1 MIYTYPDYYKKF
13 NCIADKCPDT
23 CCGKWQIVIDDDSM
37 EKYEDY
43 NGEYRD
49 ELRRKVNWKEGVFRH
64 GRSGKCAFLRDD
76 MLCDM
81 YIHMGKDSLC
91 TTCREYPRHTEEFEN
106 VREVSLSLSCPEVA
120 RILMNITDK
129 VTFVT
134 EEDDEDEVFDDF
146 DYFLYSNL
154 EDIREEILNVIQDRS
169 VDIRSRIERVLQ
181 IGASAQ
187 RHYDE
192 GDLVMWDECEE
203 RDKPEIC
210 RKLEFCPEH
219 SNTEINNE
227 VFLDDEYALLQ
238 RQFGFLL
245 VELELLY
252 DDWEDVLIE
261 SQSLLF
267 GDGAETFAENRRRF
281 GSWWRDNCEVTGCH
295 PGQELDTAESVVTE
309 DNVIEGDAAGNDA
322 IEDDVAGS
330 DASDNQFEDVKER
343 GGELHMTM
351 DIFLEQIIVYFI
363 SIYLLGAVYDDN
375 ISGKVNACVGHAVE
389 LYMLLMARWLRNGG
403 TLSVDDLIEL
413 SYRYSR
419 EIEHSDENL
428 EQVEVLE
435 WFGL

>member
-13 NCIADKCPDT
+13 SCIADKCPDT
-23 CCGKWQIVIDDDSM
+23 CCGKWQIVIDDDSL
-37 EKYEDY
+37 ERYQEYDGDY
-43 NGEYRD
+43 RP
-49 ELRRKVNWKEGVFRH
+49 ELHRKVNWKEGVFRH

-76 MLCDM
+76 MLCDL
-81 YIHMGKDSLC
+81 YIHMGKESLC

-134 EEDDEDEVFDDF
+134 EEDDEDEMFDDF

-154 EDIREEILNVIQDRS
+154 EDIREAILNVIQDRS
-169 VDIRSRIERVLQ
+169 VDIRSRIERVIQ

-203 RDKPEIC
+203 QDKPQIRGDHE
-210 RKLEFCPEH
+210 
-219 SNTEINNE
+219 
-227 VFLDDEYALLQ
+227 EYMLLQ
-238 RQFGFLL
+238 KQAMFLI
-245 VELELLY
+245 EDLELLY
-252 DDWEDVLIE
+252 DDWDDVLIE
-261 SQSLLF
+261 SQELLF
-267 GDGAETFAENRRRF
+267 GGGEETFTENRRLF
-281 GSWWRDNCEVTGCH
+281 EAWWRSNCEVTGCH
-295 PGQELDTAESVVTE
+295 LGQKSDIAESVVTE
-309 DNVIEGDAAGNDA
+309 DNVIEG
-322 IEDDVAGS
+322 EH
-330 DASDNQFEDVKER
+330 R
-343 GGELHMTM
+343 MTM

-389 LYMLLMARWLRNGG
+389 LYMLLMARWLRNGE
-403 TLSVDDLIEL
+403 TLSADDLIEL

-428 EQVEVLE
+428 EQVEVLD

>member
-13 NCIADKCPDT
+13 SCIADKCPDT
-23 CCGKWQIVIDDDSM
+23 CCGKWQIVIDDDSL

-49 ELRRKVNWKEGVFRH
+49 ELRRKGNWKEGVFRH

-81 YIHMGKDSLC
+81 YIHMGKESLC

-154 EDIREEILNVIQDRS
+154 EDIREEILKIIQDRS
-169 VDIRSRIERVLQ
+169 VDIRIRIERVLQ

-192 GDLVMWDECEE
+192 GDLVMWDECDEQ
-203 RDKPEIC
+203 DKPEIHG
-210 RKLEFCPEH
+210 EH
-219 SNTEINNE
+219 E
-227 VFLDDEYALLQ
+227 EYMLLQ
-238 RQFGFLL
+238 KQVMFLI
-245 VELELLY
+245 EDLELLY

-261 SQSLLF
+261 SQELLF
-267 GDGAETFAENRRRF
+267 GGGEMAFAENRNRF
-281 GSWWRDNCEVTGCH
+281 EVWWETHNEISYCQSE
-295 PGQELDTAESVVTE
+295 QESDTAENVVTE
-309 DNVIEGDAAGNDA
+309 DDAAGNDA
-322 IEDDVAGS
+322 IEDDVDWN
-330 DASDNQFEDVKER
+330 DATDNQFEDVKAC
-343 GGELHMTM
+343 GGELRMTM

-389 LYMLLMARWLRNGG
+389 LYMLLMARWFRNGE

-419 EIEHSDENL
+419 EIEHSDDNL
-428 EQVEVLE
+428 EQVEVLD
-435 WFGL
+435 WFNL

>member
-13 NCIADKCPDT
+13 SCIADKCPDT
-23 CCGKWQIVIDDDSM
+23 CCGKWQIVIDDDSL

-49 ELRRKVNWKEGVFRH
+49 EMRRKVNWKEGVFRH

-76 MLCDM
+76 MLCDL
-81 YIHMGKDSLC
+81 YIHMGKESLC

-154 EDIREEILNVIQDRS
+154 EDIREEILKIIQDRNT
-169 VDIRSRIERVLQ
+169 DIRDRVRRVLQ

-203 RDKPEIC
+203 QDKPHIQG
-210 RKLEFCPEH
+210 EH
-219 SNTEINNE
+219 E
-227 VFLDDEYALLQ
+227 EYMLLQ
-238 RQFGFLL
+238 KQAMFLI
-245 VELELLY
+245 EDLELLY

-261 SQSLLF
+261 SQELLF
-267 GDGAETFAENRRRF
+267 GGGEETFTENRRLF
-281 GSWWRDNCEVTGCH
+281 EAWWRSNCEVTGCH
-295 PGQELDTAESVVTE
+295 LGQKSDIAESVVTE
-309 DNVIEGDAAGNDA
+309 DNVI
-322 IEDDVAGS
+322 
-330 DASDNQFEDVKER
+330 K
-343 GGELHMTM
+343 GELHMTM

-403 TLSVDDLIEL
+403 TLSMDDLIEL

-428 EQVEVLE
+428 EQVEVLD
-435 WFGL
+435 WFSL

>member
-23 CCGKWQIVIDDDSM
+23 CCGKWQIVIDDDSL
-37 EKYEDY
+37 ERYQEYDGDY
-43 NGEYRD
+43 RP
-49 ELRRKVNWKEGVFRH
+49 ELHRKVNWKEGVFRH

-106 VREVSLSLSCPEVA
+106 VREISLSLSCPEVA

-219 SNTEINNE
+219 SNTEIDNE
-227 VFLDDEYALLQ
+227 AFLDDEYVLLQ

-245 VELELLY
+245 DELELLY

-261 SQSLLF
+261 SQSILF

-281 GSWWRDNCEVTGCH
+281 ESWWRDNCEVTGCH
-295 PGQELDTAESVVTE
+295 PGQESDTAESVVTE
-309 DNVIEGDAAGNDA
+309 DNVIEG
-322 IEDDVAGS
+322 
-330 DASDNQFEDVKER
+330 
-343 GGELHMTM
+343 ELRMTM

-389 LYMLLMARWLRNGG
+389 LYMLLMARWLRNGE
-403 TLSVDDLIEL
+403 TLSADDLIEL

-428 EQVEVLE
+428 EQVEVLD
-435 WFGL
+435 WFDL

>member
-1 MIYTYPDYYKKF
+1 MIIYKGVHMIYTYPDYYKKF
-13 NCIADKCPDT
+13 SCIADKCPDT
-23 CCGKWQIVIDDDSM
+23 CCGKWQIVIDDDSL

-49 ELRRKVNWKEGVFRH
+49 ELRRKLNWKEGVFRH

-81 YIHMGKDSLC
+81 YIHMGKESLC

-154 EDIREEILNVIQDRS
+154 EDIREAILNVIQDRS
-169 VDIRSRIERVLQ
+169 VDIRIRIERVIQ

-203 RDKPEIC
+203 QDKPQIHGDHE
-210 RKLEFCPEH
+210 
-219 SNTEINNE
+219 
-227 VFLDDEYALLQ
+227 EYMLLQ
-238 RQFGFLL
+238 KQAMFLI
-245 VELELLY
+245 EDLELLY

-261 SQSLLF
+261 SQELLF
-267 GDGAETFAENRRRF
+267 GQGEKAFAGNRKRF
-281 GSWWRDNCEVTGCH
+281 DAWWRNHGGCA
-295 PGQELDTAESVVTE
+295 P
-309 DNVIEGDAAGNDA
+309 
-322 IEDDVAGS
+322 
-330 DASDNQFEDVKER
+330 
-343 GGELHMTM
+343 HMTL

-389 LYMLLMARWLRNGG
+389 LYMLLMARWLRNGE

-428 EQVEVLE
+428 EQVEVLD

>member
-23 CCGKWQIVIDDDSM
+23 CCGKWQIVIDDDSL
-37 EKYEDY
+37 ERYQEYDGDY
-43 NGEYRD
+43 RP
-49 ELRRKVNWKEGVFRH
+49 ELHRKVNWKEGVFRH

-154 EDIREEILNVIQDRS
+154 EDIREEILRVIQDRS

-203 RDKPEIC
+203 QDKPEIC

-281 GSWWRDNCEVTGCH
+281 ESWWRDNCEVTGCH
-295 PGQELDTAESVVTE
+295 PGQESDTAESVVTE
-309 DNVIEGDAAGNDA
+309 DNVI
-322 IEDDVAGS
+322 V
-330 DASDNQFEDVKER
+330 
-343 GGELHMTM
+343 GELRMTM

-375 ISGKVNACVGHAVE
+375 ISGKVNACAGHAVE
-389 LYMLLMARWLRNGG
+389 LYMLLMARWLRNGE

-428 EQVEVLE
+428 EQVEVLD
-435 WFGL
+435 WFNL

>member
-23 CCGKWQIVIDDDSM
+23 CCGKWQIVIDDDSL

-81 YIHMGKDSLC
+81 YIHMGKESLC

-154 EDIREEILNVIQDRS
+154 EDIRETILNVIQDRS
-169 VDIRSRIERVLQ
+169 VDIRSRIERVIQ

-203 RDKPEIC
+203 QDKPEIHG
-210 RKLEFCPEH
+210 EH
-219 SNTEINNE
+219 E
-227 VFLDDEYALLQ
+227 EYMLLQ
-238 RQFGFLL
+238 KQAMFLI
-245 VELELLY
+245 EDLELLY
-252 DDWEDVLIE
+252 DDWDDVLIE
-261 SQSLLF
+261 SQMFLF
-267 GDGAETFAENRRRF
+267 SAGEGKFVENREKF
-281 GSWWRDNCEVTGCH
+281 ETWWRDNSVRAVDGESHISMEVF
-295 PGQELDTAESVVTE
+295 
-309 DNVIEGDAAGNDA
+309 I
-322 IEDDVAGS
+322 
-330 DASDNQFEDVKER
+330 
-343 GGELHMTM
+343 
-351 DIFLEQIIVYFI
+351 EQIIVYFI
-363 SIYLLGAVYDDN
+363 SIYLLGAVYDGN
-375 ISGKVNACVGHAVE
+375 IDGKVNACVGHTVE
-389 LYMLLMARWLRNGG
+389 LYMLLMARWLKNGDD
-403 TLSVDDLIEL
+403 LVMDDLIEL
-413 SYRYSR
+413 VYRYSR

-428 EQVEVLE
+428 EQVEMLD
-435 WFGL
+435 WFG

>member
-23 CCGKWQIVIDDDSM
+23 CCGKWQIVIDDDSL
-37 EKYEDY
+37 ERYQEYDGDY
-43 NGEYRD
+43 RP
-49 ELRRKVNWKEGVFRH
+49 ELYRKVNWNEGVFRH
-64 GRSGKCAFLRDD
+64 GRNGKCAFLRDD
-76 MLCDM
+76 LLCDM

-106 VREVSLSLSCPEVA
+106 VREISLSLSCPEVA
-120 RILMNITDK
+120 RMLMNITGK

-154 EDIREEILNVIQDRS
+154 EDIREAILNVIQDRS
-169 VDIRSRIERVLQ
+169 MDIRSRIERVIQ

-203 RDKPEIC
+203 QDKPEIC
-210 RKLEFCPEH
+210 RKLESCPEH

-227 VFLDDEYALLQ
+227 VFSDDEYVLLQ
-238 RQFGFLL
+238 RQFGFLRG
-245 VELELLY
+245 ELELLY

-261 SQSLLF
+261 SQELLF
-267 GDGAETFAENRRRF
+267 GGGEETFTENRRLF
-281 GSWWRDNCEVTGCH
+281 EAWWRSNCEVTGCH
-295 PGQELDTAESVVTE
+295 LGQKSDIAESVVTE
-309 DNVIEGDAAGNDA
+309 DNVIEG
-322 IEDDVAGS
+322 EH
-330 DASDNQFEDVKER
+330 R
-343 GGELHMTM
+343 MTM

-389 LYMLLMARWLRNGG
+389 LYMLLMARWLRNGR
-403 TLSVDDLIEL
+403 TLSMDDLIEL

>member
-13 NCIADKCPDT
+13 SCIADKCPDT
-23 CCGKWQIVIDDDSM
+23 CCGKWQIVIDDDSL
-37 EKYEDY
+37 ERYQEYDGDY
-43 NGEYRD
+43 RP
-49 ELRRKVNWKEGVFRH
+49 ELHRKVNWKEGVFRH
-64 GRSGKCAFLRDD
+64 SRSGKCAFLRDD
-76 MLCDM
+76 MLCDL
-81 YIHMGKDSLC
+81 YIHMGKESLC

-154 EDIREEILNVIQDRS
+154 EDIREAILNVIQDRS
-169 VDIRSRIERVLQ
+169 VDIRSRIERVIQ

-192 GDLVMWDECEE
+192 GDLVMWNECEE
-203 RDKPEIC
+203 RDKPEIHGEHEE
-210 RKLEFCPEH
+210 RDKPEIH
-219 SNTEINNE
+219 GEHEEHI
-227 VFLDDEYALLQ
+227 LLQ
-238 RQFGFLL
+238 KQAMFLIE
-245 VELELLY
+245 ELELLY

-261 SQSLLF
+261 SQELLF
-267 GDGAETFAENRRRF
+267 GQGEEAFAGNRKRF
-281 GSWWRDNCEVTGCH
+281 DAWWRNHGGCA
-295 PGQELDTAESVVTE
+295 P
-309 DNVIEGDAAGNDA
+309 
-322 IEDDVAGS
+322 
-330 DASDNQFEDVKER
+330 
-343 GGELHMTM
+343 HMTL

-389 LYMLLMARWLRNGG
+389 LYMLLMARWLRNGE

-428 EQVEVLE
+428 EQVEVLD

>member
-13 NCIADKCPDT
+13 SCIADKCPDT
-23 CCGKWQIVIDDDSM
+23 CCGKWQIVIDDDSL

-81 YIHMGKDSLC
+81 YIHMGKNSLC

-106 VREVSLSLSCPEVA
+106 VREISLSLSCPEVA

-169 VDIRSRIERVLQ
+169 VDIRSRIERVIQ

-192 GDLVMWDECEE
+192 GDLVMWNECEE

-219 SNTEINNE
+219 SNTEIDNE
-227 VFLDDEYALLQ
+227 AFLDDEYVLLQ

-245 VELELLY
+245 DELELLY

-261 SQSLLF
+261 SQSILF

-281 GSWWRDNCEVTGCH
+281 ESWWRDNCEVTGGQ
-295 PGQELDTAESVVTE
+295 PGQNS
-309 DNVIEGDAAGNDA
+309 DAAGNDA
-322 IEDDVAGS
+322 AENDKTNDNVAENDATEDRSEDIEECVD
-330 DASDNQFEDVKER
+330 
-343 GGELHMTM
+343 ELHMTM

-363 SIYLLGAVYDDN
+363 SIYLLGAVYDGN
-375 ISGKVNACVGHAVE
+375 IDGKVNACVGHAVE
-389 LYMLLMARWLRNGG
+389 LYMLLMARWLRNGE

-435 WFGL
+435 WFSL

>member
-23 CCGKWQIVIDDDSM
+23 CCGKWQIVIDDDSL

-81 YIHMGKDSLC
+81 YIHMGKESLC

-154 EDIREEILNVIQDRS
+154 EDIREAILNVIQDRS
-169 VDIRSRIERVLQ
+169 VDIRSRIERVIQ

-203 RDKPEIC
+203 QDKPEIC

-219 SNTEINNE
+219 SNTEIDNE
-227 VFLDDEYALLQ
+227 AFLDDEYVLLQ

-245 VELELLY
+245 DELELLY

-261 SQSLLF
+261 SQSILF

-281 GSWWRDNCEVTGCH
+281 ESWWRDNCEVTGGQ
-295 PGQELDTAESVVTE
+295 PGQNS
-309 DNVIEGDAAGNDA
+309 DAAGNDA
-322 IEDDVAGS
+322 AENDKTNDNVAENDATEDRSEDIEECVD
-330 DASDNQFEDVKER
+330 
-343 GGELHMTM
+343 ELHMTM

-363 SIYLLGAVYDDN
+363 SIYLLGAVYDGN
-375 ISGKVNACVGHAVE
+375 IDGKVNACVGHAVE
-389 LYMLLMARWLRNGG
+389 LYMLLMARWLRNGE

-435 WFGL
+435 WFSL

>member
-23 CCGKWQIVIDDDSM
+23 CCGKWQIVIDDDSL

-81 YIHMGKDSLC
+81 YIHMGKESLC

-154 EDIREEILNVIQDRS
+154 EDIREAILNVIQDRS
-169 VDIRSRIERVLQ
+169 VDIRSRIERVIQ

-203 RDKPEIC
+203 QDKPEIHG
-210 RKLEFCPEH
+210 EH
-219 SNTEINNE
+219 E
-227 VFLDDEYALLQ
+227 EYMLLQ
-238 RQFGFLL
+238 KQVMFLI
-245 VELELLY
+245 EDLELLY

-261 SQSLLF
+261 SQMFLF
-267 GDGAETFAENRRRF
+267 SAGEGKFVENREKF
-281 GSWWRDNCEVTGCH
+281 ETWWRDNSVRAVDGESHISMEVF
-295 PGQELDTAESVVTE
+295 
-309 DNVIEGDAAGNDA
+309 I
-322 IEDDVAGS
+322 
-330 DASDNQFEDVKER
+330 
-343 GGELHMTM
+343 
-351 DIFLEQIIVYFI
+351 EQIIVYFI
-363 SIYLLGAVYDDN
+363 SIYLLGAVYDGN
-375 ISGKVNACVGHAVE
+375 IDGKVNACVGHAVE
-389 LYMLLMARWLRNGG
+389 LYMLLMARWLKNGDD
-403 TLSVDDLIEL
+403 LVMDDLIEL
-413 SYRYSR
+413 VYRYSR

-428 EQVEVLE
+428 EQVEMLD
-435 WFGL
+435 WFG

>member
-1 MIYTYPDYYKKF
+1 MIIYKGVHMIYTYPDYYKKF
-13 NCIADKCPDT
+13 SCIADKCPDT
-23 CCGKWQIVIDDDSM
+23 CCGKWQIVIDDDSL
-37 EKYEDY
+37 ERYQEYDGDY
-43 NGEYRD
+43 RP
-49 ELRRKVNWKEGVFRH
+49 ELHRKVNWKEGVFRH

-76 MLCDM
+76 MLCDL
-81 YIHMGKDSLC
+81 YIHMGKESLC

-106 VREVSLSLSCPEVA
+106 VREISLSLSCPEVA

-154 EDIREEILNVIQDRS
+154 EDIREAILNVIQDRS
-169 VDIRSRIERVLQ
+169 VDIRSRIERVIQ

-203 RDKPEIC
+203 QDKPEIHG
-210 RKLEFCPEH
+210 EH
-219 SNTEINNE
+219 EEHI
-227 VFLDDEYALLQ
+227 LLQ
-238 RQFGFLL
+238 KQAMFLIE
-245 VELELLY
+245 ELELLY

-261 SQSLLF
+261 SQELLF
-267 GDGAETFAENRRRF
+267 GQGEEAFAGNRKRF
-281 GSWWRDNCEVTGCH
+281 DAWWRNHGGCA
-295 PGQELDTAESVVTE
+295 P
-309 DNVIEGDAAGNDA
+309 
-322 IEDDVAGS
+322 
-330 DASDNQFEDVKER
+330 
-343 GGELHMTM
+343 HMTL

-389 LYMLLMARWLRNGG
+389 LYMLLMARWLRNGE

-428 EQVEVLE
+428 EQVEVLD

>member
-23 CCGKWQIVIDDDSM
+23 CCGKWQIVIDDDSL
-37 EKYEDY
+37 ERYQEYDGDY
-43 NGEYRD
+43 RP
-49 ELRRKVNWKEGVFRH
+49 ELYRKVNWNEGVFRH
-64 GRSGKCAFLRDD
+64 GRNGKCAFLRDD
-76 MLCDM
+76 LLCDI

-106 VREVSLSLSCPEVA
+106 VREISLSLSCPEVA
-120 RILMNITDK
+120 RMLMNITGK

-154 EDIREEILNVIQDRS
+154 EDIREEILKIIQDRNT
-169 VDIRSRIERVLQ
+169 DIRDRVRRVLQ

-203 RDKPEIC
+203 QDKPEIC

-227 VFLDDEYALLQ
+227 VFLDDEYGLLQ

-245 VELELLY
+245 DELELLY

-261 SQSLLF
+261 SQKLLF

-281 GSWWRDNCEVTGCH
+281 ESWWRDNCEVTGGQ
-295 PGQELDTAESVVTE
+295 PGQNS
-309 DNVIEGDAAGNDA
+309 DAAGNDA
-322 IEDDVAGS
+322 AENDKTNDNVAENDATEDRSEDIEECVD
-330 DASDNQFEDVKER
+330 
-343 GGELHMTM
+343 ELHMTM

-363 SIYLLGAVYDDN
+363 SIYLLGAVYDGN
-375 ISGKVNACVGHAVE
+375 IDGKVNACVGHAVE

-435 WFGL
+435 WFSL

>member
-1 MIYTYPDYYKKF
+1 MIYTYPDYYKQF
-13 NCIADKCPDT
+13 SCIADKCPDT
-23 CCGKWQIVIDDDSM
+23 CCGKWQIVIDDDSL
-37 EKYEDY
+37 ERYQEYDGDY
-43 NGEYRD
+43 RP
-49 ELRRKVNWKEGVFRH
+49 ELHRKVNWKEGVFRH

-106 VREVSLSLSCPEVA
+106 VREISLSLSCPEVA

-154 EDIREEILNVIQDRS
+154 EDIREAILNVIQDRS
-169 VDIRSRIERVLQ
+169 MDIRSRIERVIQ

-203 RDKPEIC
+203 QDKPEIC
-210 RKLEFCPEH
+210 RKLESCPEH

-227 VFLDDEYALLQ
+227 VFSDDEYVLLQ
-238 RQFGFLL
+238 RQFGFLRG
-245 VELELLY
+245 ELELLY

-261 SQSLLF
+261 SQELLF
-267 GDGAETFAENRRRF
+267 GGGEETFTENRRLF
-281 GSWWRDNCEVTGCH
+281 EAWWRSNCEVTGCH
-295 PGQELDTAESVVTE
+295 LGQKSDIAESVVTE
-309 DNVIEGDAAGNDA
+309 DNVIEG
-322 IEDDVAGS
+322 EH
-330 DASDNQFEDVKER
+330 R
-343 GGELHMTM
+343 MTM

-389 LYMLLMARWLRNGG
+389 LYMLLMARWLRNGR
-403 TLSVDDLIEL
+403 TLSMDDLIEL

>member
-13 NCIADKCPDT
+13 SCIADKCPDT
-23 CCGKWQIVIDDDSM
+23 CCGKWQIVIDDDSL
-37 EKYEDY
+37 ERYQEYDGDY
-43 NGEYRD
+43 RP
-49 ELRRKVNWKEGVFRH
+49 ELHRKVNWKEGVFRH

-106 VREVSLSLSCPEVA
+106 VREISLSLSCPEVA

-154 EDIREEILNVIQDRS
+154 EDIREAILNVIQDRS
-169 VDIRSRIERVLQ
+169 VDIRIRIERVLQ

-203 RDKPEIC
+203 QDKPEIHG
-210 RKLEFCPEH
+210 EH
-219 SNTEINNE
+219 E
-227 VFLDDEYALLQ
+227 EYMLLQ
-238 RQFGFLL
+238 KQAMFLI
-245 VELELLY
+245 EDLELLY
-252 DDWEDVLIE
+252 DDWDDVLIE
-261 SQSLLF
+261 SQEFLF
-267 GDGAETFAENRRRF
+267 GGGEMAFAENTKRF
-281 GSWWRDNCEVTGCH
+281 EAWWETHNEISYCQPE
-295 PGQELDTAESVVTE
+295 QKSDTAENVVTE
-309 DNVIEGDAAGNDA
+309 DDAAGNDV
-322 IEDDVAGS
+322 IEDDVAWN
-330 DASDNQFEDVKER
+330 DATDNHFEDVKAC
-343 GGELHMTM
+343 GGGIRMTM

-363 SIYLLGAVYDDN
+363 STYLLGAVYDDN

-389 LYMLLMARWLRNGG
+389 LYMLLMARWLRNGE
-403 TLSVDDLIEL
+403 TLSTDDLIEL

-428 EQVEVLE
+428 EQVEVLD
-435 WFGL
+435 WFSI

>member
-1 MIYTYPDYYKKF
+1 MIIYKGVHMIYTYPDYYKKF

-23 CCGKWQIVIDDDSM
+23 CCGKWQIVIDDDSL

-81 YIHMGKDSLC
+81 YIHMGKESLC

-154 EDIREEILNVIQDRS
+154 EDIREAILNVIQDRS
-169 VDIRSRIERVLQ
+169 VDIRSRIERVIQ

-203 RDKPEIC
+203 QDKPEIHG
-210 RKLEFCPEH
+210 EH
-219 SNTEINNE
+219 E
-227 VFLDDEYALLQ
+227 EYMLLQ
-238 RQFGFLL
+238 KQVMFLI
-245 VELELLY
+245 EDLELLY

-261 SQSLLF
+261 SQMFLF
-267 GDGAETFAENRRRF
+267 SAGEGKFVENREKF
-281 GSWWRDNCEVTGCH
+281 ETWWRDNSVRAVDGESHISMEVF
-295 PGQELDTAESVVTE
+295 
-309 DNVIEGDAAGNDA
+309 I
-322 IEDDVAGS
+322 
-330 DASDNQFEDVKER
+330 
-343 GGELHMTM
+343 
-351 DIFLEQIIVYFI
+351 EQIIVYFI
-363 SIYLLGAVYDDN
+363 SIYLLGAVYDGN
-375 ISGKVNACVGHAVE
+375 IDGKVNACVGHAVE
-389 LYMLLMARWLRNGG
+389 LYMLLMARWLKNGDD
-403 TLSVDDLIEL
+403 LVMDDLIEL
-413 SYRYSR
+413 VYRYSR

-428 EQVEVLE
+428 EQVEMLD
-435 WFGL
+435 WFG

>member
-13 NCIADKCPDT
+13 SCIADKCPDT
-23 CCGKWQIVIDDDSM
+23 CCGKWQIVIDDDSL
-37 EKYEDY
+37 ERYQEYDGDY
-43 NGEYRD
+43 RP
-49 ELRRKVNWKEGVFRH
+49 ELHRKVNWKEGVFRH

-106 VREVSLSLSCPEVA
+106 VREISLSLSCPEVA
-120 RILMNITDK
+120 RMLMNITGK

-154 EDIREEILNVIQDRS
+154 EDIREAILNVIQDRS
-169 VDIRSRIERVLQ
+169 VDIRSRIERVIQ

-203 RDKPEIC
+203 QDKPEIHG
-210 RKLEFCPEH
+210 EH
-219 SNTEINNE
+219 E
-227 VFLDDEYALLQ
+227 EYMLLQ
-238 RQFGFLL
+238 KQAMFLI
-245 VELELLY
+245 EDLELLY
-252 DDWEDVLIE
+252 DDWDDVLIE
-261 SQSLLF
+261 SQEFLF
-267 GDGAETFAENRRRF
+267 GGGEMAFAENTKRF
-281 GSWWRDNCEVTGCH
+281 EAWWETHNEISYCQPE
-295 PGQELDTAESVVTE
+295 QKSDTAENVVTE
-309 DNVIEGDAAGNDA
+309 DDAAGNDV
-322 IEDDVAGS
+322 IEDDVAWN
-330 DASDNQFEDVKER
+330 DATDNHFEDVKAC
-343 GGELHMTM
+343 GGGIRMTM

-363 SIYLLGAVYDDN
+363 STYLLGAVYDDN

-389 LYMLLMARWLRNGG
+389 LYMLLMARWLRNGE
-403 TLSVDDLIEL
+403 TLSTDDLIEL

-428 EQVEVLE
+428 EQVEVLD
-435 WFGL
+435 WFSI

>member
-1 MIYTYPDYYKKF
+1 MIYTYPDYYKQF
-13 NCIADKCPDT
+13 SCIADKCPDT
-23 CCGKWQIVIDDDSM
+23 CCGKWQIVIDDDSL

-76 MLCDM
+76 MLCDL
-81 YIHMGKDSLC
+81 YIHMGKESLC

-106 VREVSLSLSCPEVA
+106 VREISLSLSCPEVA

-154 EDIREEILNVIQDRS
+154 EDIREAILNVIQDRS
-169 VDIRSRIERVLQ
+169 VDIRSRIERVIQ

-203 RDKPEIC
+203 QDKPEIHG
-210 RKLEFCPEH
+210 EH
-219 SNTEINNE
+219 E
-227 VFLDDEYALLQ
+227 EYMLLQ
-238 RQFGFLL
+238 KQAMFLI
-245 VELELLY
+245 EDLELLY
-252 DDWEDVLIE
+252 DDWDDVLIE
-261 SQSLLF
+261 SQEFLF
-267 GDGAETFAENRRRF
+267 GGGEMAFAENTKRF
-281 GSWWRDNCEVTGCH
+281 EAWWETHNEISYCQPE
-295 PGQELDTAESVVTE
+295 QKSDTAENVVTE
-309 DNVIEGDAAGNDA
+309 DDAAGNDV
-322 IEDDVAGS
+322 IEDDVAWN
-330 DASDNQFEDVKER
+330 DATDNHFEDVKAC
-343 GGELHMTM
+343 GGGIRMTM

-363 SIYLLGAVYDDN
+363 STYLLGAVYDDN

-389 LYMLLMARWLRNGG
+389 LYMLLMARWLRNGE
-403 TLSVDDLIEL
+403 TLSTDDLIEL

-428 EQVEVLE
+428 EQVEVLD
-435 WFGL
+435 WFSI

>member
-23 CCGKWQIVIDDDSM
+23 CCGKWQIVIDDDSL
-37 EKYEDY
+37 ERYQEYDGDY
-43 NGEYRD
+43 RP
-49 ELRRKVNWKEGVFRH
+49 ELHRKVNWKEGVFRH

-81 YIHMGKDSLC
+81 YIHMGKNSLC

-106 VREVSLSLSCPEVA
+106 VREISLSLSCPEVA

-154 EDIREEILNVIQDRS
+154 EDIREAILNVIQDRNT
-169 VDIRSRIERVLQ
+169 DIRDRVRRVLQ

-203 RDKPEIC
+203 QDLPEIC
-210 RKLEFCPEH
+210 RKLGFCPEH
-219 SNTEINNE
+219 SDTEINNE
-227 VFLDDEYALLQ
+227 VFLEDEYVLLQ

-245 VELELLY
+245 DELELLY

-281 GSWWRDNCEVTGCH
+281 EAWWHKHSACQKKAD
-295 PGQELDTAESVVTE
+295 GQAADCAACGNLLPLDIV
-309 DNVIEGDAAGNDA
+309 
-322 IEDDVAGS
+322 
-330 DASDNQFEDVKER
+330 
-343 GGELHMTM
+343 
-351 DIFLEQIIVYFI
+351 LEQIIVYFI

-389 LYMLLMARWLRNGG
+389 LYMLLMARWLKKGEQI
-403 TLSVDDLIEL
+403 SMDDLIEL
-413 SYRYSR
+413 AYRYSR

-428 EQVEVLE
+428 EKVEVLD
-435 WFGL
+435 WFG

>member
-23 CCGKWQIVIDDDSM
+23 CCGKWQIVIDDDSL
-37 EKYEDY
+37 ERYQEYDGDY
-43 NGEYRD
+43 RP
-49 ELRRKVNWKEGVFRH
+49 ELHRKVNWEEGVFRH

-203 RDKPEIC
+203 QDKPEIC

-281 GSWWRDNCEVTGCH
+281 ESWWRDNCEVTGGQ
-295 PGQELDTAESVVTE
+295 PGQNS
-309 DNVIEGDAAGNDA
+309 DAAGNDA
-322 IEDDVAGS
+322 AENDKTNDNAAEN
-330 DASDNQFEDVKER
+330 DATDNQFEDVKAC
-343 GGELHMTM
+343 GGELRMTM

>member
-1 MIYTYPDYYKKF
+1 MIYTHPDYYKKF
-13 NCIADKCPDT
+13 SCIADKCPDT
-23 CCGKWQIVIDDDSM
+23 CCGKWQIVIDDDSL

-81 YIHMGKDSLC
+81 YIHMGKNSLC

-106 VREVSLSLSCPEVA
+106 VREISLSLSCPEVA

-169 VDIRSRIERVLQ
+169 VDIRIRIERVIQ

-203 RDKPEIC
+203 QDKPEIC

-219 SNTEINNE
+219 SNTEIDNE
-227 VFLDDEYALLQ
+227 AFLDDEYVLLQ

-245 VELELLY
+245 DELELLY

-261 SQSLLF
+261 SQSILF

-281 GSWWRDNCEVTGCH
+281 ESWWRDNCEVTGCH
-295 PGQELDTAESVVTE
+295 PGQESDTAESVVTE
-309 DNVIEGDAAGNDA
+309 DNVIEG
-322 IEDDVAGS
+322 
-330 DASDNQFEDVKER
+330 
-343 GGELHMTM
+343 ELRMTM

-389 LYMLLMARWLRNGG
+389 LYMLLMARWLRNGE
-403 TLSVDDLIEL
+403 TLSADDLIEL

-428 EQVEVLE
+428 EQVEVLD
-435 WFGL
+435 WFDL